1 MSFNKFGRKSFASQ
15 TKVDAFVDY
24 LEKGEVRGTQCKS
37 CGKKFFPPRVD
48 CDQCLGNDVEWI
60 KIEGVGTLVT
70 FTRQGF
76 APTGFDKDVPYTTAL
91 AIFDGVQVFGR
102 LDGSIPE
109 DEVAIG
115 MNVGIRTVQY
125 DDGQLSYEFT
135 KA

>member
-1 MSFNKFGRKSFASQ
+1 MGFSKFGRRSFTSQ
-15 TKVDAFVDY
+15 TKVDVFVDY

-37 CGKKFFPPRVD
+37 CGTKFFPPQAD
-48 CDQCLGNDVEWI
+48 CNNCLSNEMDWF
-60 KIEGVGTLVT
+60 KIEGVGTLLT

-91 AIFDGVQVFGR
+91 AEFDGVKVFGR
-102 LDGSIPE
+102 MNGDIPE
-109 DEVAIG
+109 DEVVVG
-115 MNVGIRTVQY
+115 MNVGVQTLQY

>member
-1 MSFNKFGRKSFASQ
+1 MSFKKFGRKSFASQ

-37 CGKKFFPPRVD
+37 CGAKFFPPRAD
-48 CDQCLGNDVEWI
+48 CDQCLSNDMDWFPI
-60 KIEGVGTLVT
+60 DGVGTLVT

-76 APTGFDKDVPYTTAL
+76 APTGFEKDVPYTTGMA
-91 AIFDGVQVFGR
+91 AFDGVQVFGR

-109 DEVAIG
+109 EEVEIG
-115 MNVGIRTVQY
+115 MKVAVRTIQY
-125 DDGQLSYEFT
+125 DDGQLSYEFI

>member
-37 CGKKFFPPRVD
+37 CGKKFFPPRAD
-48 CDQCLGNDVEWI
+48 CDQCLSSDMDWM
-60 KIEGVGTLVT
+60 KIEGVGDLVT

-76 APTGFDKDVPYTTAL
+76 APTGFEKDVPYTTGMAN
-91 AIFDGVQVFGR
+91 FDGVQVFGR
-102 LDGSIPE
+102 LADSINAE
-109 DEVAIG
+109 EVEIG
-115 MNVGIRTVQY
+115 MKVAVRTIQY
-125 DDGQLSYEFT
+125 DDGQLSYEFI